1 MIPWKEEYT
10 TGVATIDEQHHKL
23 LEIADRAY
31 ALLKNDLYTD
41 KYDKIVEILVELKNY
56 TIYHFDSEEAYMLS
70 IGYKKILSHK
80 VEHTDFIDKIN
91 NIDFTKI
98 DQDQDKY
105 ILELLGFVV
114 DWIDSHIL
122 KKDKLIVAG

>member
-10 TGVATIDEQHHKL
+10 TGVDTIDEQHHKL

-31 ALLKNDLYTD
+31 DLLKNDLYTD
-41 KYDKIVEILVELKNY
+41 KYDKIVEILLELKDY

-122 KKDKLIVAG
+122 KRDKLIVAG